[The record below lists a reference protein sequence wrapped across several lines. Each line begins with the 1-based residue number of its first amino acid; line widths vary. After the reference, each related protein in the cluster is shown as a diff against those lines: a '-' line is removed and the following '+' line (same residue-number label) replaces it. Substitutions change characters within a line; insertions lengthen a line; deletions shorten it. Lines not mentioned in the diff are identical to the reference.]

1 MIFVTVG
8 THEQPFDRLVKCI
21 DEMVGNKI
29 ITEKVII
36 QKGYTYYEPTYCET
50 YKLIGYDKMNEFI
63 NEARIVITHGGP
75 SSFIAPITVGKIPI
89 VMPRLKKFNEH
100 VNDHQLEFARQ
111 VEKKM
116 KNIIVVENEKE
127 LQDAIINYDGKIKKC
142 KSENLNN
149 NKVFNQ
155 NLEKIVEKM
164 FNSED

>member
-8 THEQPFDRLVKCI
+8 THEQPFDRLVKYI
-21 DEMVGNKI
+21 DEMVGNKL

-36 QKGYTYYEPTYCET
+36 QKGYTNYEPAYCET

-63 NEARIVITHGGP
+63 NESRIVITHGGP
-75 SSFIAPITVGKIPI
+75 SSFIAPITIGKIPI
-89 VMPRLKKFNEH
+89 VMPRLQKYNEH

-116 KNIIVVENEKE
+116 NNIIVVENEKE
-127 LQDAIINYDGKIKKC
+127 LQDAIIYYDEKIKKC
-142 KSENLNN
+142 KSKNLNN
-149 NKVFNQ
+149 NKKFNQ

-164 FNSED
+164 FKSEE